1 MKAIF
6 VVTVF
11 QKIDHEPLPND
22 PSKYLPSFGDRRC
35 VGWFDN
41 FQEADCAV
49 INNFSNMHNDFYEY
63 AIIEKMESGILT
75 VDIDRVVYKWNS
87 KKSQY
92 EAIDTPV
99 ELSKSSNFGIG

>member
-11 QKIDHEPLPND
+11 QKIDHEPLLDD
-22 PSKYLPSFGDRRC
+22 PSKYLPNFGERRC

-41 FQEADCAV
+41 FQEADYAV
-49 INNFSNMHNDFYEY
+49 INNFSNMHDDFYEY
-63 AIIEKMESGILT
+63 AIIEKIESGILT

-87 KKSQY
+87 EKSQY